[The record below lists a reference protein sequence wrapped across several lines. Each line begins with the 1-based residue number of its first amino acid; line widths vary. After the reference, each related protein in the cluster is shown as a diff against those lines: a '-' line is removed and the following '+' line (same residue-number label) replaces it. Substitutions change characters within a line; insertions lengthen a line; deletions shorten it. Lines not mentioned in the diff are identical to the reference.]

1 MNLLRSA
8 NPQDIRQCLHGSV
21 PCLAGVQPS
30 SLRAEF
36 TRIYLFN
43 GHEHNSNPCSP
54 SEALVHA
61 VQSFLYSSQ
70 RHLARTCV
78 QPARITPSDCA
89 LIGPLNLREGF
100 AIESGLL
107 VLCWAVLAE
116 KFGNEGP
123 DRDHEEAQSNVH
135 LQWGT
140 NCAALLGMP
149 CCNVM
154 IGKRWVVWSC
164 SSRDYI
170 VLYWVRHQWLEGFD
184 RVSKAQ
190 GSRP

>member
-21 PCLAGVQPS
+21 PRLAGVQPS

-61 VQSFLYSSQ
+61 VKSFLYSSQ

-89 LIGPLNLREGF
+89 LIGPLNLREGLPWNLICLSF
-100 AIESGLL
+100 AEQCWLKSSVMKDQIEIMKKHK
-107 VLCWAVLAE
+107 V
-116 KFGNEGP
+116 
-123 DRDHEEAQSNVH
+123 
-135 LQWGT
+135 T
-140 NCAALLGMP
+140 Y
-149 CCNVM
+149 
-154 IGKRWVVWSC
+154 I
-164 SSRDYI
+164 SSREQI
-170 VLYWVRHQWLEGFD
+170 VLRC
-184 RVSKAQ
+184 
-190 GSRP
+190 